1 VRILRMAESLV
12 ARGHHVEVITY
23 HLGQRVADLPFM
35 VHRIPRVLT
44 YKRLV
49 PGPSYQKLLVVDP
62 LLSAK
67 VYSVARSGRFD
78 ILHAHHYEGMLAAL
92 PAARRLRI
100 PLVFDVH
107 TLLASELPHYSMGIP
122 QVVLRSVGDALD
134 RLVPAQ
140 ADHIVAVTQ
149 GIRHR
154 LMHEIGIPASK
165 VTTVYSGAEAEHFTE
180 ALNVE
185 APDAAR
191 TLIYTGTLEAY
202 QRIDLMLL
210 ALRRV
215 VDQRPD
221 VRLKVVSDAGLDE
234 YRELINRLDLGGHI
248 DLVRAGY
255 FELPAQLHSGMIA
268 LSPRVV
274 CDGFPLKVLNYMAT
288 GRAIVAFE
296 GSGEALQ
303 DGVSGVK
310 VKDND
315 VEAFGAAILGLL
327 ADPARAAELG
337 QNARRRVEEFF
348 VWESA
353 VQLLEGIY
361 DRLTGADRGRNGRPE
376 RAAHVH

>member
-1 VRILRMAESLV
+1 VRILRMAESLA

-23 HLGQRVADLPFM
+23 HLGQKLDGLPFA
-35 VHRIPRVLT
+35 VHRIPRVPT
-44 YKRLV
+44 YRRLA

-67 VYSVARSGRFD
+67 VFSVVRSGRFD
-78 ILHAHHYEGMLAAL
+78 IIHAHHYEGMLAAL
-92 PAARRLRI
+92 PAARRFGI

-107 TLLASELPHYSMGIP
+107 TLLASELPHYSMGLP
-122 QVVLRSVGDALD
+122 QAMMRWLGDALD
-134 RLVPAQ
+134 RLLPAR

-149 GIRHR
+149 RIRQR

-165 VTTVYSGAEAEHFTE
+165 VTTVYTGTEPEHFTQARSIEQPE
-180 ALNVE
+180 ASK
-185 APDAAR
+185 

-210 ALRRV
+210 AVRRV

-221 VRLKVVSDAGLDE
+221 VRLKIVSDSKLDE
-234 YRELINRLDLGGHI
+234 YSELIDQLDLRGHI

-255 FELPAQLHSGMIA
+255 FELPMQLHSGFIA

-274 CDGFPLKVLNYMAT
+274 CDGLPVKVLNYMAA

-296 GSGEALQ
+296 GSGEAIQ

-310 VKDND
+310 VKDDD
-315 VEAFGAAILGLL
+315 VEAFAAAILGLL
-327 ADPARAAELG
+327 ADPARAAVLG
-337 QNARRRVEEFF
+337 QNARLRVDEFF

-353 VQLLEGIY
+353 VKLLEGIY
-361 DRLTGADRGRNGRPE
+361 DRLTLAARGKNGPRNRGV
-376 RAAHVH
+376 HVN